1 MCWTTLLY
9 VPEVNLFA
17 RLANYEVIVTF
28 YNRYSCYEHELP
40 KTEVKNDIGHLTFRF
55 LVGPSTDEMAIAEP
69 YYLQQKLLMRDGFVQ
84 ARHLVQR
91 RPLVV
96 VNDREELFP
105 DDDIMFLEGNIR
117 PLIKLF
123 RLTSFFLIFIIRI
136 CSRSHG

>member
-1 MCWTTLLY
+1 
-9 VPEVNLFA
+9 
-17 RLANYEVIVTF
+17 
-28 YNRYSCYEHELP
+28 
-40 KTEVKNDIGHLTFRF
+40 
-55 LVGPSTDEMAIAEP
+55 MAIAEP

-123 RLTSFFLIFIIRI
+123 RLTSFF
-136 CSRSHG
+136 